1 MPGKFNIIPIVKKE
15 LKQIGRDK
23 RTLAIMLL
31 APAFLLV
38 MVGYALN
45 FDVKHIKILFYD
57 EDKTQESSNF
67 IKYFSH
73 TEYFIVYKQI
83 DNITDAD
90 KYLEKGEVLVLISI
104 NRDFSKNLLSG
115 KEAVVQVIIDGS
127 NANTASNALGYINA
141 AIQSYST
148 KILSQTILKQG
159 VNFRIP
165 IEIRNRFWYN
175 PDLKSSRYLIPG
187 LFGMILMI
195 VGVVSTSMS
204 LVREKEQ
211 GTIEQII
218 VSPLKSYEII
228 IGKSLPY
235 LAISLVASTLVLIMS
250 AILFNITIQGSI
262 LLFYLA
268 TMLFLMGALG
278 QGLLISSIAK
288 TQAIAFLISVL
299 SSLLPTFLLSG
310 FIFPIKNMPIWLQI
324 ITHIVP
330 AKYYLVALRCVM
342 IKGTGIEAFWEQLVF
357 LFLFCILTLGISIFM
372 TRKELEK

>member
-15 LKQIGRDK
+15 LKQIRRDK